1 MYLHAGNN
9 KIIRT
14 KSIIGI
20 FDMDNATMGADTR
33 AFLQHAQKDGTLE
46 ISKTEIPKPRGRGH
60 QDPQIIF
67 VNLVKL
73 GKGQGIDAGTHFN
86 GVTGP
91 TENLDEPVLVAGV
104 AGNFCRFC

>member
-33 AFLQHAQKDGTLE
+33 TFLKTVQKDGHLE
-46 ISKTEIPKPRGRGH
+46 TSKAEIPKSFILYNKNENI
-60 QDPQIIF
+60 QDTVVCISQLSTLSLASRIKKPI
-67 VNLVKL
+67 
-73 GKGQGIDAGTHFN
+73 A
-86 GVTGP
+86 
-91 TENLDEPVLVAGV
+91 ENVL
-104 AGNFCRFC
+104 

>member
-33 AFLQHAQKDGTLE
+33 AFLKATEKKEFLE
-46 ISKTEIPKPRGRGH
+46 PDSWEVREPTWNGMYGSRNLYQFIP
-60 QDPQIIF
+60 F
-67 VNLVKL
+67 
-73 GKGQGIDAGTHFN
+73 
-86 GVTGP
+86 
-91 TENLDEPVLVAGV
+91 
-104 AGNFCRFC
+104 

>member
-33 AFLQHAQKDGTLE
+33 DFLKNAQSEGVLE
-46 ISKTEIPKPRGRGH
+46 VSKTEIPKSFILYDKNKNIKQTAVCISQLSTLSLASRAKKS
-60 QDPQIIF
+60 I
-67 VNLVKL
+67 
-73 GKGQGIDAGTHFN
+73 
-86 GVTGP
+86 
-91 TENLDEPVLVAGV
+91 E
-104 AGNFCRFC
+104 